1 MTMKPIKNIK
11 QLQAEKK
18 RIKHEQQ
25 DLENKIRVNWKEVKE
40 SLRPGNIAKDAIG
53 SIFKNKT
60 AENMNDDNI
69 LKSSFT
75 YGVSLLAKKFAEKAG
90 EKLGKVFR
98 K

>member
-1 MTMKPIKNIK
+1 M
-11 QLQAEKK
+11 QAEKK
-18 RIKHEQQ
+18 RIKQEQQ
-25 DLENKIRVNWKEVKE
+25 DLENRIRVNWREVKE

-69 LKSSFT
+69 FKSSFT

-90 EKLGKVFR
+90 EKLSKVFR